1 MLQLFRFNHPIAN
14 LILLV
19 LAFLLR
25 IPSFEPEFLG
35 LEESLLLQT
44 VMRMHAGHN
53 LYSDVLSSVAPL
65 LAGIWYVF
73 YVVFEDFC
81 LPAIR
86 IFSSVYLFLC
96 AFLFNQLIN
105 DLRLSR
111 DKSLFPGILFLTGVC
126 LPWYS
131 QQMNGEMLM
140 LLPLLLSV
148 YLIIRTFE
156 EGGKP
161 LQLLLMVGLL
171 TSLSVLLEYQSVI
184 YYFGILIIYLIIRPP
199 RLNEFFTLIIGFFL
213 PVFFCA
219 LILGKEGILSGWVQN
234 SLLYRL
240 DVFIN
245 TELVFAPVVNAG
257 HRYEMIFAILG
268 ACLPL
273 IGGFVSFRVGILGL
287 NIRQRKIE
295 SVMSIWLGVSLF
307 ILLVSGAF
315 KYENP
320 MMIIV
325 FPMVFYIW
333 RFFMGKMNPW
343 LGTLLLL
350 LLFSYPIGSL
360 SQYYFI
366 RNKETLASFPLESI
380 PNRNVNLHH
389 IIHPDAHLAATAS
402 VIRNIAAPKEPRV
415 WICGNIP
422 GLTPLTT
429 LSQESGIVDYFLFVN
444 KLSFLPENQNRTLY
458 SSELFLL
465 DVYKIIL
472 SENPEFI
479 VDPHHKMEALHYFM
493 PILMEPYELVWSGAI
508 PVYRK

>member
-1 MLQLFRFNHPIAN
+1 M
-14 LILLV
+14 
-19 LAFLLR
+19 
-25 IPSFEPEFLG
+25 
-35 LEESLLLQT
+35 EESLLLQT
-44 VMRMHAGHN
+44 AMRMHAGHD
-53 LYSDVLSSVAPL
+53 LYSEVLSSVAPL
-65 LAGIWYVF
+65 LAGIWYLF

-86 IFSSVYLFLC
+86 VFSAVYLFLC

-105 DLRLSR
+105 DLRLVR
-111 DKSLFPGILFLTGVC
+111 DKSLFPGIIFLTAVC
-126 LPWYS
+126 FPWYS

-199 RLNEFFTLIIGFFL
+199 RLNEFFTLVIGFFL

-219 LILGKEGILSGWVQN
+219 LILGMEGVLSGWVQN

-240 DVFIN
+240 DEFIN
-245 TELVFAPVVNAG
+245 TELVFAPNVNDG
-257 HRYEMIFAILG
+257 HKYEVIFVILCV
-268 ACLPL
+268 CLPL

-307 ILLVSGAF
+307 ILLVAGVF
-315 KYENP
+315 RYENP

-325 FPMVFYIW
+325 YPMVFYVW

-343 LGTLLLL
+343 LGFLLMV
-350 LLFSYPIGSL
+350 LLFCYPVGSL

-366 RNKETLASFPLESI
+366 HQKDTLTSFPLESI
-380 PNRNVNLHH
+380 PNRNLQLHR
-389 IIHPDAHLAATAS
+389 IVHPDPHLAATAT
-402 VIRNIAAPKEPRV
+402 VIRKMASPNEPKV

-422 GLTPLTT
+422 GFTPLTT
-429 LSQESGIVDYFLFVN
+429 MPPGSGLVDYFLFVN
-444 KLSFLPENQNRTLY
+444 KLSFLPENQYRSLF
-458 SSELFLL
+458 SSELSLL
-465 DVYKIIL
+465 DVYQKIQ

-479 VDPHHKMEALHYFM
+479 VDPHHKMEALHYFL
-493 PILMEPYELVWSGAI
+493 PILMEPYELVWAGPI
-508 PVYRK
+508 PIYRKRAA